1 MGSKTFKTKDFR
13 IYNNKYYIRLK
24 EFKKSLMN
32 CVAETSEEADE
43 MIQFLIY
50 TGRAEIRKD
59 IINGKDYITVDEGYV
74 TAHEIF

>member
-1 MGSKTFKTKDFR
+1 MASRTFKTKDFR

-24 EFKKSLMN
+24 EFKKSLMK
-32 CVAETSEEADE
+32 CIAGTSEDIDE
-43 MIQFLIY
+43 LIQFFIA

-59 IINGKDYITVDEGYV
+59 ITNGKDYIAVDEGYV